1 MFNKIEL
8 PYAYHALEP
17 YIDANTVEIH
27 YGKHLQSY
35 LDNLNKAVETTSEI
49 PANIELEK
57 LLANPELIPE
67 GIREYVLNQ
76 GGGVYNHN
84 LYFSILS
91 PNPKKQPDGPL
102 LDAIN
107 KAFGDF
113 EGMKNELSH
122 AAVTQFGSGYG
133 MLVKDQEGKL
143 FIKKTLNQNTTLQ
156 EGLTPIANIDVW
168 EHAYYLKYQNLRA
181 KYVENIWNLIDW
193 AAVEQLYTK

>member
-8 PYAYHALEP
+8 PYAYNALEP

-27 YGKHLQSY
+27 YSKHLQSY

-49 PANIELEK
+49 PTNIELEK

-102 LDAIN
+102 LDSIN

-113 EGMKNELSH
+113 
-122 AAVTQFGSGYG
+122 
-133 MLVKDQEGKL
+133 
-143 FIKKTLNQNTTLQ
+143 
-156 EGLTPIANIDVW
+156 
-168 EHAYYLKYQNLRA
+168 
-181 KYVENIWNLIDW
+181 
-193 AAVEQLYTK
+193 